1 MANIDALIATNLW
14 WQERKQKG
22 AHHYIV
28 RTIPLLFQ
36 CLEALYIETRKLPLY
51 SQSGRTMRTV
61 SEAYTITYG
70 IFLKPIDYATLRSVL
85 SLSGD
90 VYEMLKPLN
99 KLDREELMEL
109 EAPVKSLYNYSER
122 FKQIRN
128 FFTHLGEAMT
138 DMECHGISGP
148 LVTDSGITYTPTARH
163 CIHLVWDNS
172 TIYFTYNK
180 KERTIIIDKP
190 DYNPIFLTAE
200 EIFRQITSQES
211 KNDKQYTPLEE
222 LYPEVHDHLSPDN

>member
-36 CLEALYIETRKLPLY
+36 TLDALYIETRKLPLH
-51 SQSGRTMRTV
+51 SQSGRTMGTV

-70 IFLKPIDYATLRSVL
+70 IFLKPVDYATLRSIL

-90 VYEMLKPLN
+90 VYEILRPLN
-99 KLDREELMEL
+99 SLTGEELLEL
-109 EAPVKSLYNYSER
+109 EAPVKGLYNYSLR
-122 FKQIRN
+122 FNHVRN
-128 FFTHLGEAMT
+128 FLTHLGEVVT
-138 DMECHGISGP
+138 DMVCHGVSGP
-148 LVTDSGITYTPTARH
+148 LVTDSGITYAPTARH

-180 KERTIIIDKP
+180 KERIIVMDKP
-190 DYNPIFLTAE
+190 AYDPIFLGAE
-200 EIFRQITSQES
+200 EIYQQITSHEIN
-211 KNDKQYTPLEE
+211 KNEKHYTPLEE
-222 LYPEVHDHLSPDN
+222 LYPEVHNSSIPR